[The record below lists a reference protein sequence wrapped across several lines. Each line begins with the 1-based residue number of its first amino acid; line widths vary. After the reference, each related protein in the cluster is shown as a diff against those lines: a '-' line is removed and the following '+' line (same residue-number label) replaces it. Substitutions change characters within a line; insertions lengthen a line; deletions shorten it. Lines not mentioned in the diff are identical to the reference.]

1 MDFNSTINATWKCF
15 SILFNERY
23 YTEKQQAITRILFA
37 LLSFVLE
44 MHVFII
50 RFEARIQPNI
60 GLF

>member
-23 YTEKQQAITRILFA
+23 YTEKQQAITIILFA

-44 MHVFII
+44 MHVYRQHCAQRKSAGI
-50 RFEARIQPNI
+50 
-60 GLF
+60 